1 MYKEFETAL
10 KKAVTAAEYYG
21 LPFAIVTAYNG
32 SYSIITASVYSNK
45 EALKAI
51 VLSDGTYQV
60 LESEIVRKFE

>member
-21 LPFAIVTAYNG
+21 LPFVIVAYNG

-45 EALKAI
+45 EALMAI

-60 LESEIVRKFE
+60 LESEIVRKFK